1 MREEVGMAEKPA
13 SDAAAAN
20 GPIEDPSRLREWVTS
35 TILIVFTMAVG
46 LLCVVVLSCT
56 LTQTRMSSIVIDGV
70 NISIWKLDDIRKQWN
85 DIRDQIREQSDALSE
100 AESGLSATTKR
111 NAQFDIGYRQARTE
125 LDAQLVAF
133 VARVGEFDPKFA
145 TAMHDEGPVE
155 RVNRIEASKDDLLKA
170 HPELQSLVDVIVKKG
185 EAYKPIDQ
193 ERIKVRRDLE
203 AKKNEVAE
211 LQARLASLRTSLD
224 GLFARFSTKP
234 LDDPTRTR
242 VENAL
247 FELYTGRFLSKFI
260 NSLIITPPDILTLA
274 LVIMMGV
281 LGSALQMTHALFK
294 RNRVER
300 AGAYFLRLSV
310 GAITALVIFI
320 VAKAG
325 VPVIADASRLGGD
338 APINPYF
345 VSFLAI
351 ISGLMSENAIL
362 SVQTQGARF
371 FAQDVPPDQK
381 RWARSNLREAFAK
394 ASRNP
399 DNVKRLLNVED
410 AQFEAWMSGKEPMP
424 GSAQTMIAG
433 VLEMPRRDL
442 FTDMPPEDAEADDKA

>member
-1 MREEVGMAEKPA
+1 MAEKPA

-20 GPIEDPSRLREWVTS
+20 GPGEDPSRLREWVTS
-35 TILIVFTMAVG
+35 TILIVFTIAVG
-46 LLCVVVLSCT
+46 LLCVLLLSCT

-70 NISIWKLDDIRKQWN
+70 NLNIWKLDDIRVQWS
-85 DIRDQIREQSDALSE
+85 DIRDEMHSQSEALSE
-100 AESGLSATTKR
+100 AQEALNEATK
-111 NAQFDIGYRQARTE
+111 NSVPVDIKYRQARTE
-125 LDAQLVAF
+125 LDARLGPF
-133 VARVGEFDPKFA
+133 IARVGEFDAKFA
-145 TAMHDEGPVE
+145 AATKDEGPVE

-170 HPELQSLVDVIVKKG
+170 HPELQSLVDDIVKKG
-185 EAYKPIDQ
+185 EAYKPIDL
-193 ERIKVRRDLE
+193 ERIMVTRDLE
-203 AKKNEVAE
+203 AKKKQVADFQGR
-211 LQARLASLRTSLD
+211 LQSLRASLD
-224 GLFARFSTKP
+224 GLFTQFSTKP
-234 LDDPTRTR
+234 LDAPTRTR

-247 FELYTGRFLSKFI
+247 FELHAGRFLS
-260 NSLIITPPDILTLA
+260 NLVRALILTPPDILTLA

-300 AGAYFLRLSV
+300 AGVYFLRLSV

-371 FAQDVPPDQK
+371 FAQEVPPDQL
-381 RWARSNLREAFAK
+381 RWARSNLREAFTK
-394 ASRNP
+394 ANRNP
-399 DNVKRLLNVED
+399 DNVKRLLNAED
-410 AQFEAWMSGKEPMP
+410 GQFEAWMSGKEPMP
-424 GSAQTMIAG
+424 GNAQTMIAG

-442 FTDMPPEDAEADDKA
+442 FTDMPPEDAKEPDDKA

>member
-1 MREEVGMAEKPA
+1 MAEQPVA
-13 SDAAAAN
+13 NAPDADGIAD
-20 GPIEDPSRLREWVTS
+20 GPTKLREWVTS
-35 TILIVFTMAVG
+35 TVLIVFTIAVG

-70 NISIWKLDDIRKQWN
+70 NISIWKLDDVRKQWN
-85 DIRDQIREQSDALSE
+85 DIRDQIREQSDALSR
-100 AESGLSATTKR
+100 AESELSAATNK
-111 NAQFDIGYRQARTE
+111 NAQFDIGYRQKRTE
-125 LDAQLVAF
+125 LDALLQPF
-133 VARVGEFDPKFA
+133 IARVGEFDPKLPA
-145 TAMHDEGPVE
+145 AMQDEGPVE
-155 RVNRIEASKDDLLKA
+155 RVNRIETIKDDLLKT
-170 HPELQSLVDVIVKKG
+170 HPELQSLIDGIVKKG
-185 EAYKPIDQ
+185 EEYKPIDM
-193 ERIKVRRDLE
+193 ERIRVRRDLD
-203 AKKNEVAE
+203 AKKNAVAD
-211 LQARLASLRTSLD
+211 LQARLKSLRTSLD
-224 GLFARFSTKP
+224 GLFAQFSTKP

-247 FELYTGRFLSKFI
+247 FELYSGRFLSKFI
-260 NSLIITPPDILTLA
+260 NALITTPPDILTLA

-294 RNRVER
+294 RNRIER

-371 FAQDVPPDQK
+371 FAQDVPPDQL
-381 RWARSNLREAFAK
+381 RWARFNLREAFTK
-394 ASRNP
+394 ANRNP

-410 AQFEAWMSGKEPMP
+410 SQFDAWMSGKQPMP

-433 VLEMPRRDL
+433 VLETPRRDL
-442 FTDMPPEDAEADDKA
+442 FTDLPPEEAKEPGGQ